1 MQSSEKIQSN
11 AYFLKSKTL
20 VKNFKIGRNW
30 LIKAQK
36 IEPCDTDRMVEG
48 QTVKLIF
55 SVGVVN
61 NAHA

>member
-1 MQSSEKIQSN
+1 MHI
-11 AYFLKSKTL
+11 FLKSKTL